1 MFNQQEKKFLLSI
14 CAVLFLGA
22 CLDLAF
28 KQFPFL
34 SSIVNV
40 MENSSIYPKV
50 DVNRANQEEL
60 VRIPYIGEYTAR
72 QIIAYRRTHG
82 AFRSLEELKKVSG
95 IKEKNYERF
104 KDYLKARP

>member
-1 MFNQQEKKFLLSI
+1 
-14 CAVLFLGA
+14 LFFGA

-40 MENSSIYPKV
+40 MESPSVYPKV
-50 DVNRANQEEL
+50 DVNQANREEL
-60 VRIPYIGEYTAR
+60 VRIPYIGDYTAGR
-72 QIIAYRRTHG
+72 IIAYRQTHG
-82 AFRSLEELKKVSG
+82 GFRSLEELKKVTG

-104 KDYLKARP
+104 KSYLKVRP